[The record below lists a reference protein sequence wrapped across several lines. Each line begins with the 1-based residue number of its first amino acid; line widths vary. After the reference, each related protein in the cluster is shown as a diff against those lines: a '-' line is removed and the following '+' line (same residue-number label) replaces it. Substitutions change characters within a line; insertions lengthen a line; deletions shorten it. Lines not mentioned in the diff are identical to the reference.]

1 MNDNER
7 RFHEEWLGLI
17 QPIEGLVFSVPVLA
31 DAEIA
36 AHVRPE
42 ITTQLKGY
50 LEGPEEAPR
59 LRSTREFF
67 AEFLGYGE
75 DAAMLVDRDALPSD
89 VSFYAV
95 EGKQEIRPSFAIA
108 RLEDDPK
115 RENSPYIALVWD
127 LATDAGADLAPALS
141 LDRAESSTGPWSY
154 PPTAKFER
162 LLRKTRVPIGFLS
175 NGRELRLLYAAEGQ
189 SSGHLTF
196 RFAQLNHAAGRSMLA
211 ALSLLFSAH
220 AAYGASE
227 EKTYEG
233 LLAESRRRQADVT
246 HALAEQ
252 VFEAVEIL
260 LAGFELAATRD
271 CVGDAPDWLR
281 AALEHEG
288 DHLYQ
293 GVLSVVLRLVFLL
306 YSEDQGLL
314 PVDNDFYAENLSV
327 LGLYESLADDAG
339 AHVESMHHRYGA
351 YGRLLNLFRA
361 VFLGVQHGDLRL
373 PPRRG
378 QLFDPS
384 AYPFLEGGLPTWTSA
399 IQDAGERAATQPPS
413 LDDGTLHDV
422 LRRLIVFEGQRL
434 SYRALDVEQI
444 GSVYESL
451 MGYHVRRLESDS
463 VRVGKHGVWV
473 EAEALLSSKP
483 ADREQLLKE
492 VCGLSGAQVTSVEAA
507 LQDIQGKKPNAKAT
521 SSASAAA
528 AEALLEVLEPLAPGG
543 KKQLPRHRAQAGRLV
558 LQPGDER
565 RRSGSHYTPRKLTQ
579 GIVQRTLEPILK
591 CLGAEPTPE
600 QILSLKVCDPAM
612 GSGAFLV
619 ETCRHLAE
627 ALVAAWTRSGELSA
641 LTETWSDPLLHAHR
655 LVAQRCL
662 YGVDKNPAAV
672 ELAKLSLWLVTLSR
686 ELPFTFVDHALRH
699 GDSLVG
705 LSLEQISAF
714 DWAPKAQLETMSRAL
729 NDALEQ
735 SLQYRAQIL
744 ELADKE
750 DPFSQ
755 RDKQHLLD
763 YAQQATNQMRMIA
776 DICVGA
782 FFAEGKD
789 TARRTERERRLHL
802 VNRFLHGESDLLPDL
817 QDLADRIRAQHAP
830 FHWMLE
836 FPEVFYEERPDPL
849 AGGEANGAAFM
860 EAFVGNPPFLGGPN
874 ISVHHGAA
882 YVDWLKTT
890 VSGDRGNRGQC
901 DLSAFFLRRA
911 ATLLGEHG
919 AFGFIATNTIA
930 QGDTRSIGLQHLVGD
945 GWAVIDVTSPRPWPG
960 TAAVTVLRL
969 VAARGTLL
977 DHARL
982 RFDGADVSALNSRL
996 AAAPER
1002 SDAVPLLVNQG
1013 ASFRGVMI
1021 YGNGFALS
1029 HDERDTLLQRDRRNA
1044 LRIHPYLGGQ
1054 EVNSSPTQAY
1064 ERYVIDFGDAPLH
1077 EAEEWTDLIH
1087 VVRTMVKPERDKLPP
1102 KNSVNVDRRT
1112 RWWQFAGRS
1121 PEMLAAIRPLE
1132 RCLVTSQVS
1141 KHLMFSFQPTD
1152 RVFSHKLFV
1161 FPLPAYTA
1169 FAVLQSRVHE
1179 PWTWLLSSTMKTD
1192 LNYSASDCFQ
1202 TFPFPQTDPR
1212 AVIPTLEAAGRNLYQ
1227 ARADYMRDTDQGLTK
1242 TYNALKDPDNT
1253 DSPILH
1259 LRGLHES
1266 MDRAVLDSYGW
1277 TDLSVP
1283 PYCPLTNEERQF
1295 LKAFQDE
1302 VIDRLYVLNTQ
1313 RAREE
1318 AEVALGSDTTRKKRA
1333 AKSPAKGTKGGKD
1346 GRASKV
1352 DTSHQKKLL

>member
-1 MNDNER
+1 MNDNDR

-95 EGKQEIRPSFAIA
+95 EGQQEIRPSFAIA

-162 LLRKTRVPIGFLS
+162 LLRKTKVPIGFLS
-175 NGRELRLLYAAEGQ
+175 NGRELRLLYAPEGQ

-227 EKTYEG
+227 GKTYEG

-260 LAGFELAATRD
+260 LAGFELASTRD

-327 LGLYESLADDAG
+327 LGLYESLAGDAG

-399 IQDAGERAATQPPS
+399 IQDAGERADTHPPS

-451 MGYHVRRLESDS
+451 MGYHVRRLESDA

-473 EAEALLSSKP
+473 EAEAILSSKP
-483 ADREQLLKE
+483 ADREQLLKD
-492 VCGLSGAQVTSVEAA
+492 VCGLSGAQLTSVEAA
-507 LQDIQGKKPNAKAT
+507 LKDIQGKKPSANAS
-521 SSASAAA
+521 SSAPATH
-528 AEALLEVLEPLAPGG
+528 AEALLVVLEPLAPGG
-543 KKQLPRHRAQAGRLV
+543 KKQLSRHRAQAGRMV

-641 LTETWSDPLLHAHR
+641 LTETWSDPLLHARR

-662 YGVDKNPAAV
+662 YGVDKNAAAV

-714 DWAPKAQLETMSRAL
+714 DWAPQAQLETMSRAL

-744 ELADKE
+744 DLADEE
-750 DPFSQ
+750 DPVSQ

-763 YAQQATNQMRMIA
+763 YAQQATAQMRMIA

-782 FFAEGKD
+782 FFAEEKD
-789 TARRTERERRLHL
+789 KARRDERKRRLHL
-802 VNRFLHGESDLLPDL
+802 VNRYLHGESDLLPEL

-830 FHWMLE
+830 FHWMME
-836 FPEVFYEERPDPL
+836 FPEVFYQERPDPL
-849 AGGEANGAAFM
+849 AGGDANGAAFM

-874 ISVHHGAA
+874 ISVHHGAE

-890 VSGDRGNRGQC
+890 VHGDRGNRGQC
-901 DLSAFFLRRA
+901 DLSAFFVRRA
-911 ATLLGEHG
+911 AALLGEHG
-919 AFGFIATNTIA
+919 AFGLIATNSIG
-930 QGDTRSIGLQHLVGD
+930 QGDTRSIGLQHLLAE
-945 GWAVIDVTSPRPWPG
+945 GWALVDVTSSMPWPG
-960 TAAVTVLRL
+960 AAVVTVTVV
-969 VAARGTLL
+969 VAAHGRVL
-977 DHARL
+977 DHATLRL
-982 RFDGADVSALNSRL
+982 DGNCVEALNSRL
-996 AAAPER
+996 AARPER
-1002 SDAVPLLVNQG
+1002 EDAARLAANQG
-1013 ASFRGVMI
+1013 AAFIGVKI
-1021 YGNGFALS
+1021 YGNGFTLTP
-1029 HDERDTLLQRDRRNA
+1029 DERDKLLQSSDRNA

-1054 EVNSSPTQAY
+1054 EVNSSPTQTFD
-1064 ERYVIDFGDAPLH
+1064 RYVVDFGDASLR
-1077 EAEEWTDLIH
+1077 EAEQWPDL
-1087 VVRTMVKPERDKLPP
+1087 VRIVRERVKPERDQLPL
-1102 KNSVNVDRRT
+1102 KNAWNRDVAK
-1112 RWWQFAGRS
+1112 RWWQFAASR
-1121 PEMLAAIRPLE
+1121 PELNAATHGLD
-1132 RCLVTSQVS
+1132 RCLVTARVS
-1141 KHLMFSFQPTD
+1141 KHLMLSFQPSG
-1152 RVFSHKLFV
+1152 RILSEQLFA
-1161 FPLPAYTA
+1161 FPLPNDTA

-1179 PWTWLLSSTMKTD
+1179 PWARLLSSSMKTD
-1192 LNYSASDCFQ
+1192 LRYAASDCFE
-1202 TFPFPQTDPR
+1202 TFPFPQPDPR
-1212 AVIPTLEAAGRNLYQ
+1212 TVIPTLEAAGHALYG

-1242 TYNALKDPDNT
+1242 TYNALKDPKSADV
-1253 DSPILH
+1253 PILH
-1259 LRGLHES
+1259 LRGLHEA
-1266 MDRAVLDSYGW
+1266 MDRAVLDAYGW
-1277 TDLSVP
+1277 FDLSGST
-1283 PYCPLTNEERQF
+1283 LTVR
-1295 LKAFQDE
+1295 
-1302 VIDRLYVLNTQ
+1302 
-1313 RAREE
+1313 
-1318 AEVALGSDTTRKKRA
+1318 
-1333 AKSPAKGTKGGKD
+1333 
-1346 GRASKV
+1346 
-1352 DTSHQKKLL
+1352 